1 MKTERVY
8 CVYIMTNTYN
18 TTFYTGVTNDLE
30 RRVSE
35 HKSGNH
41 PGFTRRYNLTRLVYY
56 EFGDDI
62 ASAIARE
69 KQIKGGSRQDKI
81 DLILSLNPECKDLFP
96 ELFESET
103 IPSPVRQT

>member
-1 MKTERVY
+1 MRQPDEAIPEEINEIFKP
-8 CVYIMTNTYN
+8 CHLFMQ
-18 TTFYTGVTNDLE
+18 
-30 RRVSE
+30 
-35 HKSGNH
+35 SGNH

-69 KQIKGGSRQDKI
+69 KQIKGGSRKDKI
-81 DLILSLNPECKDLFP
+81 DLILSLNPECKDLFT

-103 IPSPVRQT
+103 IPSPERQT